1 MTGASA
7 IDRIWSDHAG
17 FPPPGG
23 GLFRREPLES
33 VGATGGL
40 LRALMLVAVAATSG
54 CLGASLCE
62 NA

>member
-1 MTGASA
+1 MTEASA

-23 GLFRREPLES
+23 GLFRRKPLES
-33 VGATGGL
+33 AGATGGL

-54 CLGASLCE
+54 CLGA
-62 NA
+62 